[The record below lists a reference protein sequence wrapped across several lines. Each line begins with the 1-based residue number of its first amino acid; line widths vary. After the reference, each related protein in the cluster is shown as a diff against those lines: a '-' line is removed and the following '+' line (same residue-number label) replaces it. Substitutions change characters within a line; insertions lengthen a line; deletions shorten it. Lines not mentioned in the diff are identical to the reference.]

1 MKELFIDRDKEILR
15 IAVKNK
21 GKLEKLYIEEEEKEP
36 IQGEIYKGIV
46 RKVIPN
52 LKSAFVDIGFKKNA
66 YMYIDNKFNNS
77 GIKNGDEVIV
87 EVLKEGTREKGP
99 KVTTMIS
106 IQGKYVVLDTSLDRI
121 KFSSKIDTEI
131 DKDSIVKEIVKPKD
145 IGVIIRTKALESS
158 VSDINKEIGI
168 LYDIYSDILK
178 KGQFSL
184 KPSKIYDGG
193 GTIGK
198 VLRNILEE
206 DVKIILND
214 KKDYDNVIEMN
225 LSKNCDFCD
234 INYYEE
240 NIPMFE
246 KYGIE
251 SEILKLRNKKVKLP
265 CGGDIV
271 IEKTEAMTVIDVNT
285 GKNVKGK
292 NVEKA
297 IFDTNVE
304 AAKEIGRQILLRNIS
319 GIVAIDFI
327 NMTSKKYKKIVIDI
341 LRDYLKEDNSKFS
354 IVDFN
359 ELNIVHISRMKKG
372 KSILEYIDERCSVCH
387 GKGSVLKF
395 SYLKMLMKNEI
406 TRQMKEYLVKEF
418 HIAVNKSY
426 KDIIEDKKQIL
437 IDEYKNIECDIYITY
452 TNEVDTYKVE
462 PIIFENM
469 RKKLEDFKIT
479 K

>member
-1 MKELFIDRDKEILR
+1 MKELFIDRDKDILR

-52 LKSAFVDIGFKKNA
+52 LKSAFIDIGFKKNA
-66 YMYIDNKFNNS
+66 YMYIDDKFNNNE
-77 GIKNGDEVIV
+77 IRNGDEVIV
-87 EVLKEGTREKGP
+87 EILKEGTRDKGP

-106 IQGKYVVLDTSLDRI
+106 IQGKYIVLDSSLDKV
-121 KFSSKIDTEI
+121 KFSSKIDIEEN
-131 DKDSIVKEIVKPKD
+131 KDNILEGILKPKD
-145 IGVIIRTKALESS
+145 IGVIIRTKAIEVP
-158 VSDINKEIGI
+158 VSDINEEIGLLYNTYLEI
-168 LYDIYSDILK
+168 LRR
-178 KGQFSL
+178 GQFSL

-198 VLRNILEE
+198 VLRNIVEE
-206 DVKIILND
+206 DIKIILNNSS
-214 KKDYDNVIEMN
+214 DYNKVIEMKF
-225 LSKNCDFCD
+225 LKKDKKCD
-234 INYYEE
+234 IKYYEE

-285 GKNVKGK
+285 GKNIKGK
-292 NVEKA
+292 NVDKT
-297 IFDTNVE
+297 IFDTNAE
-304 AAKEIGRQILLRNIS
+304 AAKEIVRQIVLRNIS
-319 GIVAIDFI
+319 GIIAIDFI
-327 NMTSKKYKKIVIDI
+327 NMNSKIYKNNIIDI
-341 LRDYLKEDNSKFS
+341 LKKYLQEDNTKFS
-354 IVDFN
+354 IVNFN

-372 KSILEYIDERCSVCH
+372 KSILEYIDEKCNTCH
-387 GKGSVLKF
+387 GKGTILKF

-406 TRQMKEYLVKEF
+406 VRQMKEYSVREF
-418 HIAVNKSY
+418 HVAINKAY
-426 KDIIEDKKQIL
+426 KDIIKDKNQLL
-437 IDEYKNIECDIYITY
+437 IDEYRDIECDIYITY
-452 TNEVDTYKVE
+452 TNEIDTYKVE

-469 RKKLEDFKIT
+469 RKKLEEFKIT

>member
-1 MKELFIDRDKEILR
+1 
-15 IAVKNK
+15 
-21 GKLEKLYIEEEEKEP
+21 
-36 IQGEIYKGIV
+36 
-46 RKVIPN
+46 
-52 LKSAFVDIGFKKNA
+52 
-66 YMYIDNKFNNS
+66 
-77 GIKNGDEVIV
+77 
-87 EVLKEGTREKGP
+87 
-99 KVTTMIS
+99 
-106 IQGKYVVLDTSLDRI
+106 
-121 KFSSKIDTEI
+121 
-131 DKDSIVKEIVKPKD
+131 
-145 IGVIIRTKALESS
+145 
-158 VSDINKEIGI
+158 
-168 LYDIYSDILK
+168 
-178 KGQFSL
+178 
-184 KPSKIYDGG
+184 
-193 GTIGK
+193 
-198 VLRNILEE
+198 
-206 DVKIILND
+206 
-214 KKDYDNVIEMN
+214 
-225 LSKNCDFCD
+225 
-234 INYYEE
+234 
-240 NIPMFE
+240 
-246 KYGIE
+246 
-251 SEILKLRNKKVKLP
+251 
-265 CGGDIV
+265 
-271 IEKTEAMTVIDVNT
+271 MTVKDVNT

-437 IDEYKNIECDIYITY
+437 IDEYKNRMRYLYYIYKWGWY
-452 TNEVDTYKVE
+452 V
-462 PIIFENM
+462 
-469 RKKLEDFKIT
+469 
-479 K
+479 